1 MRRAIILA
9 TLAVTTATLFLGCNM
24 SMSGLSPKNLAD
36 KAKEA
41 AKEEA
46 RKAEE
51 EAKEKAAEKAREAVD
66 NAVDKA
72 TNKALGY

>member
-41 AKEEA
+41 AKE
-46 RKAEE
+46 
-51 EAKEKAAEKAREAVD
+51 KAAEKAREAVD